1 MSAPSPPPDRIPP
14 EIVSLDDYEAFAR
27 GRMDPAA
34 WAYLAG
40 GAADELTLRAN
51 REAYG
56 RIALC
61 PRVLGD
67 FRGANT
73 RVALFGRTFAHPL
86 LVAPMAFHRLAHPQ
100 GEIATALGA
109 AALEAGMVV
118 SMQASTA
125 LEDVAAAT
133 AGPKWFQLYLYAERS
148 FTEALVRRAEAAG
161 YEALV
166 VTVDAPVH
174 GVRNREQRAGFR
186 LPAGVEPVNLR
197 EMPPLPVCESPFD
210 PAYLATLPGWDSLA
224 WLKSITRLP
233 VLLKGVLSAA
243 DAARAVA
250 EGLDGVIV
258 SNHGGRTLD
267 TLPAA
272 IDALPRVAERVA
284 GRVPVLCDGGIRR
297 GTDVLKALALG
308 ADAVLL
314 GRPVFHGLAVA
325 GATGVAHVLKI
336 LRTELEVAMLLAGC
350 PTIGAIDR
358 RVLW

>member
-224 WLKSITRLP
+224 WLKYITRLP

>member
-14 EIVSLDDYEAFAR
+14 EVVSLDDYEAFAH

-73 RVALFGRTFAHPL
+73 RVELFGRIFAHPL

-186 LPAGVEPVNLR
+186 LPAGVETVNLR
-197 EMPPLPVCESPFD
+197 EMPTLPVCESPFD

-272 IDALPRVAERVA
+272 IDALPRVAEQVA

>member
-1 MSAPSPPPDRIPP
+1 MSAPTPPYDRIPP

-56 RIALC
+56 RIRLR

-73 RVALFGRTFAHPL
+73 RVELFGRTFAHPL

-100 GEIATALGA
+100 GEIATAFGA

-118 SMQASTA
+118 SMQASVA
-125 LEDVAAAT
+125 LEEIAAAT

-148 FTEALVRRAEAAG
+148 FTESLVRRAEAAG

-233 VLLKGVLSAA
+233 VLLKGVLCAD

-314 GRPVFHGLAVA
+314 GRPVFHGLSVA

-350 PTIGAIDR
+350 PTIGTIDR